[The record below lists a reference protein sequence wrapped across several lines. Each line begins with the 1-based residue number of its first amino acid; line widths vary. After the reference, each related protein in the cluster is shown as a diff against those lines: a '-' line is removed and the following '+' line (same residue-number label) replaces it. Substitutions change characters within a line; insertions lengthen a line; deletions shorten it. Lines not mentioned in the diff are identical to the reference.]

1 MSFGMTQE
9 WKNSLLR
16 KPELVRTDIFIQG
29 LEPDEVEMIREAS
42 ERGLKPGGFSVEGNT
57 LVLRFDRNE
66 FKSSLLSRK
75 ARLVVTEAMIHHVVL
90 ELVRLGREVP
100 EASWHEGAEDY
111 AVAMVRR
118 LVEIARDETS
128 S

>member
-1 MSFGMTQE
+1 MSLT
-9 WKNSLLR
+9 
-16 KPELVRTDIFIQG
+16 
-29 LEPDEVEMIREAS
+29 
-42 ERGLKPGGFSVEGNT
+42 
-57 LVLRFDRNE
+57 

-75 ARLVVTEAMIHHVVL
+75 ASLVVTEETIRRVAL

-118 LVEIARDETS
+118 LVEIARDEDFIMKYKTVVNLDGPS
-128 S
+128 R